1 MFGMIKSL
9 FSSGNS
15 IGKIVKGGVQL
26 ADDYILTKEEDAD
39 LFLKYIEATLP
50 SNVARRILAIA
61 VTAVWV
67 ETVQVMIVL
76 AVVDAVRETNYS
88 AGFVDPVLYVSG
100 VFGTVLSWYFWKG
113 VKGSK

>member
-1 MFGMIKSL
+1 MFNLVKSL
-9 FSSGNS
+9 LGGNV
-15 IGKIVKGGVQL
+15 GKMVKGGVQL

-50 SNVARRILAIA
+50 SNVARRVLAIA

-76 AVVDAVRETNYS
+76 AVIDTVKKTDYS
-88 AGFVDPVLYVSG
+88 AGFAEPLLYVST

-113 VKGSK
+113 VKGSKNG